1 MDNAIVYN
9 VQVLLTR
16 ESKSCTDFKTLKTLN
31 LGEWC
36 ITPGFDVLAA
46 MLGNPPN
53 LENLFLQLDM
63 AYNSRV
69 GFNPRASSFECT
81 NLKMVHI
88 TCCKH
93 DLMVHKL
100 AEFFSENSIPNNKV
114 FVRRSACSGSVRGTS
129 SQAKRKTHSEADTRE
144 AKWLK
149 AGK

>member
-1 MDNAIVYN
+1 M
-9 VQVLLTR
+9 
-16 ESKSCTDFKTLKTLN
+16 
-31 LGEWC
+31 WC

-46 MLGNPPN
+46 MLGHSPN

-69 GFNPRASSFECT
+69 DFNPRASSFECT

-100 AEFFSENSIPNNKV
+100 AEFFSENSIPNNKI
-114 FVRRSACSGSVRGTS
+114 FVRRSACSGCVGSTS
-129 SQAKRKTHSEADTRE
+129 SQAKCNAQSEADTRE
-144 AKWLK
+144 AKRMK
-149 AGK
+149 AGN